1 MNQVQSRPQ
10 RSANVAGQIAR
21 TLALACTTLSASAVI
36 AIWWF
41 FVKTETGQ
49 LLDDAAFRGA
59 TYGQGKLLQLAGPIL
74 NTVSIGYVAISIVF
88 IAAIA
93 LIQKRWFLAIQ
104 VAAVIV
110 GANVTTQVLK
120 ANLGR
125 PDFGLTWGHA
135 NSLPSGHTTVAA
147 ATSVALLLA
156 VPRAWRP
163 FVAVV
168 GGGFTAAM
176 GVSTLVGQWHRM
188 SDVLAAILVTCAW
201 GALVCAIA
209 TRKGADPVGQR
220 RGLWTP
226 AASVILLAVAVFAGG
241 LAAWQFKDSWQAI
254 RLGEIVTASQQS
266 HAYLG
271 SVSATIAL
279 SALVFT
285 VLLLLRQSTAR
296 IR

>member
-10 RSANVAGQIAR
+10 RSTNVTGQIAR
-21 TLALACTTLSASAVI
+21 TLSLACTTLSASAVI
-36 AIWWF
+36 AVWWF

-59 TYGQGKLLQLAGPIL
+59 TYGQTKLWHWASSIL
-74 NTVSIGYVAISIVF
+74 DVVSIGYVAVSIIV

-93 LIQKRWFLAIQ
+93 LAQKRWILAVQ
-104 VAAVIV
+104 VVVVIA
-110 GANVTTQVLK
+110 GANLTTQALK

-135 NSLPSGHTTVAA
+135 NTLPSGHTTVAA

-156 VPRAWRP
+156 VPRVWRP
-163 FVAVV
+163 FVALF

-209 TRKGADPVGQR
+209 TRKGADPVDQR

-226 AASVILLAVAVFAGG
+226 AATVMLSAVAVFAGG
-241 LAAWQFKDSWQAI
+241 LAVWQFKGAWRAI
-254 RLGEIVTASQQS
+254 QMDEIVTSAQQS

>member
-1 MNQVQSRPQ
+1 MV
-10 RSANVAGQIAR
+10 VA
-21 TLALACTTLSASAVI
+21 V
-36 AIWWF
+36 WWF
-41 FVKTETGQ
+41 FVNTETGQ

-59 TYGQGKLLQLAGPIL
+59 TYGQSKLLHLAGPIL
-74 NTVSIGYVAISIVF
+74 NTVSIGYVAVSIVL

-93 LIQKRWFLAIQ
+93 LIQKRWFLAVQ
-104 VAAVIV
+104 VAAVIA
-110 GANVTTQVLK
+110 GANFTTQVLK

-125 PDFGLTWGHA
+125 PDFGITWGHV
-135 NSLPSGHTTVAA
+135 NTLPSGHTTVAA

-163 FVAVV
+163 FVAVF

-188 SDVLAAILVTCAW
+188 SDVLAAILVTCVW
-201 GALVCAIA
+201 GSLVCAIA
-209 TRKGADPVGQR
+209 TRKGADPVDQR

-226 AASVILLAVAVFAGG
+226 AASVILLSVAVFAGG
-241 LAAWQFKDSWQAI
+241 LAVWQFKSVWHAI
-254 RLGEIVTASQQS
+254 RLDQVVTGAQQS

-285 VLLLLRQSTAR
+285 VLLLLRQATAR